1 LTQTPVKTI
10 NIFNKAYVPVSERI
24 RLVHELGREF
34 EMLESEPR
42 HVGDKWIWRCVIKLD
57 GKQFIGNAEIK
68 LQAKAGSPDATDPW
82 ACGETSAVGRA
93 LAFAGILVEDSIAS
107 ADEVVGAAQ
116 QRPEPAATGR
126 SNGGSK
132 PAQMPENRARLKTL
146 FDEAMSKG
154 ICTDRDEFATWC
166 SSVLVSETLL
176 TPPDLLHLSHEELL
190 KIGAFISSEPGK
202 EEVAA

>member
-1 LTQTPVKTI
+1 MTQTPIKTI
-10 NIFNKAYVPVSERI
+10 NIFNKSYVPVSERI

-42 HVGDKWIWRCVIKLD
+42 HVGDKWIWRCVVKLD
-57 GKQFIGNAEIK
+57 GKQYIGNAEIK
-68 LQAKAGSPDATDPW
+68 LQARPGSPDATDPW

-107 ADEVVGAAQ
+107 ADEVVGAEQSQPTANA
-116 QRPEPAATGR
+116 RH
-126 SNGGSK
+126 NGGSK
-132 PAQMPENRARLKTL
+132 PTALPDSRARLKTL

-154 ICTDRDEFATWC
+154 ICQDRDEFATWC

-176 TPPDLLHLSHEELL
+176 TPTDLLHLSHEQLL
-190 KIGAFISSEPGK
+190 KIGAFIASEPGK